1 MIRIDNGLMSNMC
14 RLDVLIYRNQE
25 KRKEILYAAAR

>member
-1 MIRIDNGLMSNMC
+1 MTRDNGLMSNMS

-25 KRKEILYAAAR
+25 KRKETLYAAAR